1 MRELVIDWIRSFY
14 EHKKGN
20 SIYFNEDSFLGDLPF
35 WTVGLLVML
44 VVASVIIWF
53 VARQILL
60 EILHK
65 IAVRSKATWDD
76 HFMKNKVFKG
86 LALLV
91 PLFFMEYFLSIV
103 FFGYPSFKIFG
114 DKIVSVLILVA
125 VMVVVNRAL
134 NAIHDIIF
142 AIEVYRDKPIRSY
155 IQVIKIVFF
164 GILTIAL
171 LSVLT
176 DRSPLFFLT
185 SLGAIS
191 AILILVFKDTILGFV
206 SSIQLA
212 SNDMIRI
219 GDWITMDKF
228 GADGDV
234 EEINLTTVKIRNFD
248 RTITTI
254 PTYSFISDSF
264 KNWRG
269 MHESEGRRI
278 KRSLNVSVDTVKF
291 ASPEL
296 IEKLSKVGILHD
308 FIVKRQ
314 SEIDAYNRLHGLE
327 DDAMINKRRQTN
339 VGLFRRYVEYYLRN
353 NTQINSRMP
362 LLVRQLPATETGVPI
377 EVYCFTHTK
386 EWESF
391 EVIISDLFDHL
402 FAIIREFELDLFES
416 PSGKDWRTLKF

>member
-1 MRELVIDWIRSFY
+1 MKELVIEWIRSFY
-14 EHKKGN
+14 ESKKGGA
-20 SIYFNEDSFLGDLPF
+20 FHFDKGEFLNDLPL
-35 WTVGLLVML
+35 WTIGLFAMM

-53 VARQILL
+53 VSRQILL

-76 HFMKNKVFKG
+76 HFMKNRVFKG

-91 PLFFMEYFLSIV
+91 PLLFMESFLDV
-103 FFGYPSFKIFG
+103 TFFGYPNFRVFG
-114 DKIVSVLILVA
+114 DKIVAVLILVA
-125 VMVVVNRAL
+125 VMIVVNRAL
-134 NAIHDIIF
+134 NAIHDIIT
-142 AIEVYRDKPIRSY
+142 AIEIYRDKPIRSY
-155 IQVIKIVFF
+155 VQVIKIVLF
-164 GILTIAL
+164 GILIIAL

-176 DRSPLFFLT
+176 NRSPLFFLT

-191 AILILVFKDTILGFV
+191 AILILIFKDTILGFV

-269 MHESEGRRI
+269 MKESEGRRI
-278 KRSLNVSVDTVKF
+278 KRSLNISVDSVKF
-291 ASPEL
+291 ASPDL
-296 IEKLSKVGILHD
+296 IEKLSKVGILQD
-308 FIVKRQ
+308 FIIKRQ
-314 SEIDAYNRLHGLE
+314 TEIDAYNRLHGLE
-327 DDAMINKRRQTN
+327 DDGMINKRRQTN
-339 VGLFRRYVEYYLRN
+339 IGLFRRYVEYYLRN
-353 NTQINSRMP
+353 NTQINSQMP
-362 LLVRQLPATETGVPI
+362 LVVRQLSSSETGVPI
-377 EVYCFTHTK
+377 EIYCFTHTK
-386 EWESF
+386 EWEAF
-391 EVIISDLFDHL
+391 EVINSDLFDHL
-402 FAIIREFELDLFES
+402 FAIVKEFELELFEN
-416 PSGKDWRTLKF
+416 PSGSDLRNLRF